1 MRSNKPGTAIDTNP
15 SISSPSIAE
24 IVRSINQV
32 DDGLSALIDLLA
44 KADQPV
50 SAGGIA
56 ALMRPHADLL
66 RRASAALN
74 DAT

>member
-1 MRSNKPGTAIDTNP
+1 MRSNKLGTATDTAP
-15 SISSPSIAE
+15 SISAPSIAE
-24 IVRSINQV
+24 IARCINQV

-44 KADQPV
+44 KADKPV

-56 ALMRPHADLL
+56 ALMRPHAELL
-66 RRASAALN
+66 RQASAALN